1 MEKNRI
7 PKYIA
12 IEGPIGVGKT
22 SLAKK
27 ISQEFGHE
35 LCLEKPDE
43 NPFLNSFYENT
54 QKYAFATQMHF
65 VMQRSQQINMYFS
78 DDLIEKPIVS
88 DFIFQKEDLFAE
100 LNLSADEL
108 NIFKEIKTKFYETF
122 PKPDL
127 IIYLQ
132 ASPKQIFERVR
143 KRGRIYEDSISL
155 NYLEDVCE
163 KYAEFFFNYS
173 ESPLLVLNVDNVD
186 FMANKLDLARV
197 IDCLKKE
204 IVGKEFINLAPG
216 FF

>member
-1 MEKNRI
+1 LKIDKMFHNEKVVLIVLN
-7 PKYIA
+7 
-12 IEGPIGVGKT
+12 
-22 SLAKK
+22 
-27 ISQEFGHE
+27 GHE
-35 LCLEKPDE
+35 FTAKHRLPLIKHLKHLKYRVKCIVPEKSNADKLLKKNNIE
-43 NPFLNSFYENT
+43 TVNWNIS
-54 QKYAFATQMHF
+54 
-65 VMQRSQQINMYFS
+65 RSG
-78 DDLIEKPIVS
+78 K
-88 DFIFQKEDLFAE
+88 
-100 LNLSADEL
+100 

-127 IIYLQ
+127 LIYLQ

-143 KRGRIYEDSISL
+143 KRGRTYEDSISL
-155 NYLEDVCE
+155 NYLENVCE

-186 FMANKLDLARV
+186 FMANKLDLAKV

>member
-1 MEKNRI
+1 M
-7 PKYIA
+7 
-12 IEGPIGVGKT
+12 
-22 SLAKK
+22 
-27 ISQEFGHE
+27 
-35 LCLEKPDE
+35 
-43 NPFLNSFYENT
+43 
-54 QKYAFATQMHF
+54 
-65 VMQRSQQINMYFS
+65 
-78 DDLIEKPIVS
+78 
-88 DFIFQKEDLFAE
+88 
-100 LNLSADEL
+100 NLSADEL

-127 IIYLQ
+127 LIYLQ

-143 KRGRIYEDSISL
+143 KRGRTYEDSISL
-155 NYLEDVCE
+155 NYLENVCE

-186 FMANKLDLARV
+186 FMANKLDLAKV

>member
-1 MEKNRI
+1 MHSKITKYPFDNYELLKLPNYI
-7 PKYIA
+7 YLPIYNEYLLINSLLKSLYYGLPK
-12 IEGPIGVGKT
+12 
-22 SLAKK
+22 
-27 ISQEFGHE
+27 
-35 LCLEKPDE
+35 
-43 NPFLNSFYENT
+43 
-54 QKYAFATQMHF
+54 
-65 VMQRSQQINMYFS
+65 
-78 DDLIEKPIVS
+78 
-88 DFIFQKEDLFAE
+88 
-100 LNLSADEL
+100 LNLSYDYHWKNSKGQIHQSKISVSYIKYL
-108 NIFKEIKTKFYETF
+108 KTKFYETF

-127 IIYLQ
+127 LIYLQ

-143 KRGRIYEDSISL
+143 KRGRTYEDSISL

>member
-22 SLAKK
+22 SLAKQ

-108 NIFKEIKTKFYETF
+108 NIFKEIKTRVVISNVVISNIDTMRLLFFIRVKLSYSRSY
-122 PKPDL
+122 KL
-127 IIYLQ
+127 
-132 ASPKQIFERVR
+132 FE
-143 KRGRIYEDSISL
+143 
-155 NYLEDVCE
+155 
-163 KYAEFFFNYS
+163 
-173 ESPLLVLNVDNVD
+173 
-186 FMANKLDLARV
+186 
-197 IDCLKKE
+197 
-204 IVGKEFINLAPG
+204 
-216 FF
+216 

>member
-1 MEKNRI
+1 MEKSRI
-7 PKYIA
+7 PNYIA

-22 SLAKK
+22 SLAKQ
-27 ISQEFGHE
+27 ISQEFGHA

-143 KRGRIYEDSISL
+143 KRGRTYEDSISL
-155 NYLEDVCE
+155 NYLESVCE

-186 FMANKLDLARV
+186 FIANKLDLARV